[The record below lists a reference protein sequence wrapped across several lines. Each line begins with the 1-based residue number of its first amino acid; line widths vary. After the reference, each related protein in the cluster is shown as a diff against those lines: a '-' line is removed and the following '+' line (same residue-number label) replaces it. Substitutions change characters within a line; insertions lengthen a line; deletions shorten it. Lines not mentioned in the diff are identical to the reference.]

1 MVSLQAYLLKTVT
14 VPEAVALQ
22 RRLAYEVS
30 GDPTTAAVVLCD
42 HPPGIAIGR
51 HGSRVEILPS
61 DDELA
66 AHEWPV
72 RWLAAGGGAM
82 LHTPGQV
89 ACYPVLPLA
98 PFGLTPA
105 GYVAELLRVVAG
117 VVASFGCE
125 PVVDP
130 TGPTIRVAGRRV
142 CHIGV
147 AVRTGVTAGGVLLN
161 VTPDL
166 SLFRTIR
173 VGGDRRPMTSLQRE
187 CPGAVRPAAVRQR
200 LLDALESR
208 FAARLSIFTSVPW
221 QPASHT
227 HAHAA
232 AAR

>member
-1 MVSLQAYLLKTVT
+1 MVALQAYLLKTVT

-42 HPPGIAIGR
+42 HPPGVAVGR
-51 HGSRVEILPS
+51 HGSRAEVLLT

-66 AHEWPV
+66 AREWPV
-72 RWLAAGGGAM
+72 RWLAEGGGAM
-82 LHTPGQV
+82 LHTAGQV

-105 GYVAELLRVVAG
+105 SYVAELLRLAAG
-117 VVASFGCE
+117 VVASFGCS

-130 TGPTIRVAGRRV
+130 QVPTIRVAGRRV
-142 CHIGV
+142 GHLGV
-147 AVRTGVTAGGVLLN
+147 AVRNGVTAGGVVVN

-166 SLFRTIR
+166 LLFRTIR
-173 VGGDRRPMTSLQRE
+173 PGGDRRPMTSLQRE
-187 CPGAVRPAAVRQR
+187 CAGAVRPAAVRQR
-200 LLDALESR
+200 LLEALESR
-208 FAARLSIFTSVPW
+208 FADRLAIFTSVPW
-221 QPASHT
+221 HPARPT